1 MERSG
6 MTIPFYIFFC
16 FIHIG
21 IHIYLFNHQQPTKDK
36 CTHVKIIDM
45 AHLHFPIP
53 RFFAST
59 QTETPEIIEH
69 INILSLLRKRYKK
82 TWNLPM
88 INKTRRYTEGSKV
101 RRTKYFALQKKKQNL
116 IYIDLS
122 QENFTIQVQLLA
134 ESFSKEG
141 AEIFCFFIDI
151 CLPAA
156 AFLDC
161 HGTLIFLHTIGLE

>member
-1 MERSG
+1 
-6 MTIPFYIFFC
+6 
-16 FIHIG
+16 
-21 IHIYLFNHQQPTKDK
+21 
-36 CTHVKIIDM
+36 M

-82 TWNLPM
+82 NWNLPM
-88 INKTRRYTEGSKV
+88 INKTRRFTEESKV
-101 RRTKYFALQKKKQNL
+101 RRTKYFTLQKN
-116 IYIDLS
+116 IDLS
-122 QENFTIQVQLLA
+122 QENFPIQAQLLA
-134 ESFSKEG
+134 DSFSKEG
-141 AEIFCFFIDI
+141 AEMFCFFIDI

-161 HGTLIFLHTIGLE
+161 HGILIFLHTIGLE